1 MLEIAI
7 FLWARCFFFGF
18 ACVVGPKIGLP
29 PSDYAETIGMKAW
42 QVLFDFHLY
51 HLYMADIIWYLGSD
65 VRCPVVFHQARL
77 VLDPL
82 ALEALQESMRIPVLR
97 QNIETANS
105 ALTSRHHVHE
115 SCASITK
122 TFYEPL
128 CHCSKAEL
136 AFQNLISDKSCNAKD
151 AKAYFMARLKSS
163 TLCCPVHGTH
173 VRKSPNECPVGLW
186 ILLQT
191 RNMLDFDC
199 LHLENFL
206 QHSHFSLVQAAV
218 VEQLQSRQRCLK
230 KSHVHLGSRVW
241 STDLLWC
248 SSTKALGYQPESASY
263 LTIHGMSRDRNSQMF
278 CAF

>member
-1 MLEIAI
+1 M
-7 FLWARCFFFGF
+7 
-18 ACVVGPKIGLP
+18 
-29 PSDYAETIGMKAW
+29 
-42 QVLFDFHLY
+42 
-51 HLYMADIIWYLGSD
+51 SD
-65 VRCPVVFHQARL
+65 VPSFFTKPAWFWTHLHSRPCRKACAYL
-77 VLDPL
+77 
-82 ALEALQESMRIPVLR
+82 LR

-136 AFQNLISDKSCNAKD
+136 AFQNLISDISCNAKDAKD

-163 TLCCPVHGTH
+163 TLCPVHGTH
-173 VRKSPNECPVGLW
+173 VVRKSPNECPVGLW

-206 QHSHFSLVQAAV
+206 QHNVISVLSKLPSLNSYSPGSVALKRVTFIWGPAYGAQISFDAH
-218 VEQLQSRQRCLK
+218 QQSPWDTNQNQR
-230 KSHVHLGSRVW
+230 H
-241 STDLLWC
+241 T
-248 SSTKALGYQPESASY
+248 
-263 LTIHGMSRDRNSQMF
+263 
-278 CAF
+278 

>member
-1 MLEIAI
+1 MSRR
-7 FLWARCFFFGF
+7 FSPSPPGFGPT
-18 ACVVGPKIGLP
+18 CTRGPAGKH
-29 PSDYAETIGMKAW
+29 AHT
-42 QVLFDFHLY
+42 F
-51 HLYMADIIWYLGSD
+51 
-65 VRCPVVFHQARL
+65 
-77 VLDPL
+77 
-82 ALEALQESMRIPVLR
+82 LR

-241 STDLLWC
+241 STDLL
-248 SSTKALGYQPESASY
+248 
-263 LTIHGMSRDRNSQMF
+263 
-278 CAF
+278 